1 MRKKGRK
8 GIKSGKIKETIQFFL
23 KWSNIMGVG
32 EGEIII
38 STVLFSLCVVNPV

>member
-8 GIKSGKIKETIQFFL
+8 GIKSGKIKETIPFFL

-32 EGEIII
+32 GGK
-38 STVLFSLCVVNPV
+38 